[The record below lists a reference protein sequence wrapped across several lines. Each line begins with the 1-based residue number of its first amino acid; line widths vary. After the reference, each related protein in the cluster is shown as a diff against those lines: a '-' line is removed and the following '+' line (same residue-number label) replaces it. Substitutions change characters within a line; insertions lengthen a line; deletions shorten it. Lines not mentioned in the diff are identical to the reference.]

1 MIGRLIPARW
11 TVGARPALKLG
22 LLVFLVTM
30 AAAAYALREHR
41 PLLTLDGLTD
51 EWYPLGYN
59 VAAYGTL
66 GWGDEPILLR
76 PPGYPAFIAGVLRLT
91 TRVPRRLTPSYSEI
105 ATSMV
110 CLAQA
115 VLLAATAALLFA
127 WLRPRVGNAL
137 AFAAALLYG
146 LNPYSLVLPGLL
158 HYDVLHLFL
167 LVAGCLVLDL
177 ALARADVSLAPLAA
191 AGALWGIAALVRP
204 VTLPMPLLVLVMI
217 LARGLRGRRAVIAAL
232 TFSLAMAA
240 VIAPWTARNY
250 RLTGRLVPVNVQG
263 WAALWVSTVVPL
275 RLDPNEYQWA
285 AISGAYLRPIY
296 LRVTGEEYDYLG
308 YLRHNVVLES
318 ALKEEALRNMRRQ
331 PQVYLW
337 NVARGFTSL
346 ALQINTSLVSVFQRI
361 QRTGETVKQ
370 SWFWEHAEAER
381 AETRASRATGV
392 LAALLTALAG
402 IGIARA
408 VVRRDPFLVVPGL
421 VYLCVAL
428 AHALTLVDYMY
439 YYVRLPFL
447 IVFAALGTDA
457 LGAWGRRIAAG
468 LVALALATSATLLL
482 GL

>member
-1 MIGRLIPARW
+1 M
-11 TVGARPALKLG
+11 
-22 LLVFLVTM
+22 
-30 AAAAYALREHR
+30 
-41 PLLTLDGLTD
+41 
-51 EWYPLGYN
+51 
-59 VAAYGTL
+59 
-66 GWGDEPILLR
+66 
-76 PPGYPAFIAGVLRLT
+76 
-91 TRVPRRLTPSYSEI
+91 
-105 ATSMV
+105 
-110 CLAQA
+110 
-115 VLLAATAALLFA
+115 
-127 WLRPRVGNAL
+127 
-137 AFAAALLYG
+137 
-146 LNPYSLVLPGLL
+146 
-158 HYDVLHLFL
+158 
-167 LVAGCLVLDL
+167 
-177 ALARADVSLAPLAA
+177 
-191 AGALWGIAALVRP
+191 
-204 VTLPMPLLVLVMI
+204 TLPMPLLVLVMI

-232 TFSLAMAA
+232 AFSLAMAA

-250 RLTGRLVPVNVQG
+250 RLTGRLVPINVQG

-402 IGIARA
+402 IGIARG

-421 VYLCVAL
+421 VYLCVAV

-439 YYVRLPFL
+439 YYVKLPFL